1 MDHRALPRS
10 IARPVLKYLGLETAG
25 AGVLLCATAIA
36 LIWANSP
43 WSGSYASLWQTKI
56 SLVVGDL
63 ALSEDLRHWVNDGLM
78 ALFFFVV
85 GLEIKRELTGGEL
98 GSVSKA
104 SLPAIA
110 ALGGMVAPAL
120 IFLAFNFGGGGAR
133 GWGIPMATD
142 IAFAIGVLALLG
154 PRCPQGLKVFLLAL
168 AIVDDIGAIIVIAA
182 FYSTGVSALWLG
194 AAAAGLALMVALRRL
209 QVRWTPIYVVAGVAV
224 WLATLESGVHATIAG
239 VAIGLLTP
247 ARPDDPEGARDAIRE
262 GEILQGD
269 PTPAAIRATTF
280 QTRQLISPAERLEHV
295 LHPWTSFAVIP
306 IFALAGVALGG
317 DDLANALRSPIT
329 IGVVAG
335 LVVGKI
341 AGISI
346 FSLFAVR
353 MNLGT
358 LPEGVRA
365 PQLAGAGAVAGI
377 GFTVSLFIADLAF
390 EDGGAAQEAK
400 VGILLG
406 SLIAAI
412 VGICLLRLAASPR
425 GYGRE

>member
-1 MDHRALPRS
+1 
-10 IARPVLKYLGLETAG
+10 
-25 AGVLLCATAIA
+25 
-36 LIWANSP
+36 
-43 WSGSYASLWQTKI
+43 
-56 SLVVGDL
+56 
-63 ALSEDLRHWVNDGLM
+63 
-78 ALFFFVV
+78 
-85 GLEIKRELTGGEL
+85 
-98 GSVSKA
+98 
-104 SLPAIA
+104 
-110 ALGGMVAPAL
+110 
-120 IFLAFNFGGGGAR
+120 
-133 GWGIPMATD
+133 
-142 IAFAIGVLALLG
+142 
-154 PRCPQGLKVFLLAL
+154 
-168 AIVDDIGAIIVIAA
+168 
-182 FYSTGVSALWLG
+182 
-194 AAAAGLALMVALRRL
+194 
-209 QVRWTPIYVVAGVAV
+209 V

-280 QTRQLISPAERLEHV
+280 QTRELISPAERLEHV

-306 IFALAGVALGG
+306 IFALANAGVALGG